1 MKHDPQKPL
10 RPKSGAETTLIW
22 PDLALR
28 SMLVP
33 WYQATTWYQVT
44 IVPYQD
50 QLRRD
55 FGVTNFVLDVIFGT
69 WPTP

>member
-1 MKHDPQKPL
+1 
-10 RPKSGAETTLIW
+10 
-22 PDLALR
+22 
-28 SMLVP
+28 MLVP

-50 QLRRD
+50 KLRRD